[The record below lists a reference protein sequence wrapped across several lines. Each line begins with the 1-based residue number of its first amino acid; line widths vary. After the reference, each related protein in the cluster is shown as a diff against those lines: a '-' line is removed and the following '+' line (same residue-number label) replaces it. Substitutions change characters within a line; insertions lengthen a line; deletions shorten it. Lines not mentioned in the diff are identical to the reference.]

1 MKAVQ
6 PDSFLFFING
16 SAAYN
21 ALAPGS
27 ISLLLSPN
35 LPTDL

>member
-6 PDSFLFFING
+6 PGSFLFFING
-16 SAAYN
+16 SVAYN

-27 ISLLLSPN
+27 ISLLLSRHF
-35 LPTDL
+35 LKDL